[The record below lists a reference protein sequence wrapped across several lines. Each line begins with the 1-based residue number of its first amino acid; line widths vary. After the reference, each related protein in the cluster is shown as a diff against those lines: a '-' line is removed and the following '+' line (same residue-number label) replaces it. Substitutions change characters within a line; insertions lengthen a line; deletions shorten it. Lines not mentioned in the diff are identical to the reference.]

1 MLVKLKD
8 IADVIISNVDKKIKE
23 NEKKVYLCN
32 FTDVY
37 NNYAITKKAN
47 INFMMA
53 SASKS
58 QIDKFS
64 IKKGYLAITKDSETR
79 DDIGVGT
86 FFADN
91 FDNLLLGYH
100 CALIKPNA
108 SLVNSKF
115 LNAYIQSPFARKYY
129 ELNASGSGQRYTL
142 TIDTIADTPIYLPP
156 YDVQLKIGNLLSGID
171 MQIERN
177 LAIVK
182 RLQVLGHAIY
192 KRWFIQFEY
201 PNSNKTFVYNTELKR
216 KIPIDWK
223 VISLCD
229 LMNKTN
235 LASDKTINSPTIDL
249 SVMPSSNISLINL
262 NNSDNFSTNLNRMK
276 EGNILFGSIRPYLKK
291 CGIAPCDG
299 NVAGTVYQF
308 EVHQSEAYNYILMTM
323 SQDFFF
329 DYALKVSTGTRMPVV
344 SADKIL
350 SYNLPYNE
358 NIVHLF
364 NKLPI
369 KKLIISIN
377 KNTNKLINLK
387 DKLLPL
393 LIDGQLK

>member
-37 NNYAITKKAN
+37 NNYAITKKGN

-142 TIDTIADTPIYLPP
+142 TIDTIANTPIYLPA
-156 YDVQLKIGNLLSGID
+156 YDVQLKIGNLLSEID
-171 MQIERN
+171 KQIERN
-177 LAIVK
+177 NAVVK
-182 RLQVLGHAIY
+182 RLQVLGKTIYSKKITNCLFDKMSLNAVITTGKEDANHAKINGKY
-192 KRWFIQFEY
+192 KFFTCGDNSLMCDDFKFEGKSVLVAGNGNFNVKY
-201 PNSNKTFVYNTELKR
+201 YDGKFNAYQRTYIVKNDKIIGNLYYTLLFNTELFR
-216 KIPIDWK
+216 KKSNGSIIK
-223 VISLCD
+223 FI
-229 LMNKTN
+229 
-235 LASDKTINSPTIDL
+235 TIDML
-249 SVMPSSNISLINL
+249 NKIDVPIISNEINNAL
-262 NNSDNFSTNLNRMK
+262 N
-276 EGNILFGSIRPYLKK
+276 
-291 CGIAPCDG
+291 
-299 NVAGTVYQF
+299 
-308 EVHQSEAYNYILMTM
+308 
-323 SQDFFF
+323 
-329 DYALKVSTGTRMPVV
+329 
-344 SADKIL
+344 KIL
-350 SYNLPYNE
+350 SKINE
-358 NIVHLF
+358 IQSNIF
-364 NKLPI
+364 KLNNFKEILIPI
-369 KKLIISIN
+369 
-377 KNTNKLINLK
+377 LIN
-387 DKLLPL
+387 
-393 LIDGQLK
+393 GQLQ

>member
-37 NNYAITKKAN
+37 NNYAITKKGN

-142 TIDTIADTPIYLPP
+142 TIDTIANTPIYLPA
-156 YDVQLKIGNLLSGID
+156 YDVQLKIGNLLSEID
-171 MQIERN
+171 KQIERN
-177 LAIVK
+177 NAVVK
-182 RLQVLGHAIY
+182 RLQVLSHNIFQFYYSKNDKKKVKLKDIATMYQPETITGNDFVSNGKYYVYGSGGIIGKYNKYNHKDSELMISCRGKCGNIALSLPFSWIIGNQMIV
-192 KRWFIQFEY
+192 KPHQIQLKY
-201 PNSNKTFVYNTELKR
+201 YLYNYF
-216 KIPIDWK
+216 KI
-223 VISLCD
+223 
-229 LMNKTN
+229 
-235 LASDKTINSPTIDL
+235 
-249 SVMPSSNISLINL
+249 INL
-262 NNSDNFSTNLNRMK
+262 YKIETGSVQKQITRSNLEK
-276 EGNILFGSIRPYLKK
+276 LEIHLL
-291 CGIAPCDG
+291 
-299 NVAGTVYQF
+299 
-308 EVHQSEAYNYILMTM
+308 
-323 SQDFFF
+323 
-329 DYALKVSTGTRMPVV
+329 
-344 SADKIL
+344 
-350 SYNLPYNE
+350 NE
-358 NIVHLF
+358 NILLNLA
-364 NKLPI
+364 NKLQPI
-369 KKLIISIN
+369 YKQIIEITINNEKLNEI
-377 KNTNKLINLK
+377 KE
-387 DKLLPL
+387 KLLPL
-393 LIDGQLK
+393 LINQQLI

>member
-1 MLVKLKD
+1 M
-8 IADVIISNVDKKIKE
+8 
-23 NEKKVYLCN
+23 
-32 FTDVY
+32 
-37 NNYAITKKAN
+37 
-47 INFMMA
+47 
-53 SASKS
+53 
-58 QIDKFS
+58 
-64 IKKGYLAITKDSETR
+64 
-79 DDIGVGT
+79 
-86 FFADN
+86 
-91 FDNLLLGYH
+91 
-100 CALIKPNA
+100 
-108 SLVNSKF
+108 
-115 LNAYIQSPFARKYY
+115 
-129 ELNASGSGQRYTL
+129 
-142 TIDTIADTPIYLPP
+142 
-156 YDVQLKIGNLLSGID
+156 
-171 MQIERN
+171 
-177 LAIVK
+177 
-182 RLQVLGHAIY
+182 GHAIY

-201 PNSNKTFVYNTELKR
+201 PNSNKNFVYNTELKR

-229 LMNKTN
+229 LMNKIS
-235 LASDKTINSPTIDL
+235 LISDKTINSPTIDL

>member
-37 NNYAITKKAN
+37 NNYAITKKGN

-142 TIDTIADTPIYLPP
+142 TIDTIANTPIYLPA
-156 YDVQLKIGNLLSGID
+156 YDVQLKIGNLLSEID
-171 MQIERN
+171 KQIERN
-177 LAIVK
+177 NAVVK
-182 RLQVLGHAIY
+182 RLQVLGKTIYSKKITNWLFDKMSLNAVITTGKEDANHAKINGKY
-192 KRWFIQFEY
+192 KFFTCGDNSLMCDDFKFEGKSVLVAGNGNFNVKY
-201 PNSNKTFVYNTELKR
+201 YDGKFNAYQRTYIVKNDKIIGNLYYTLLFNTELFR
-216 KIPIDWK
+216 KKSNGSIIK
-223 VISLCD
+223 FI
-229 LMNKTN
+229 
-235 LASDKTINSPTIDL
+235 TIDML
-249 SVMPSSNISLINL
+249 NKIDVPIFSNEINNAL
-262 NNSDNFSTNLNRMK
+262 N
-276 EGNILFGSIRPYLKK
+276 
-291 CGIAPCDG
+291 
-299 NVAGTVYQF
+299 
-308 EVHQSEAYNYILMTM
+308 
-323 SQDFFF
+323 
-329 DYALKVSTGTRMPVV
+329 
-344 SADKIL
+344 KIL
-350 SYNLPYNE
+350 SKINE
-358 NIVHLF
+358 IQSNIF
-364 NKLPI
+364 KLNNFKEILIPI
-369 KKLIISIN
+369 
-377 KNTNKLINLK
+377 LIN
-387 DKLLPL
+387 
-393 LIDGQLK
+393 GQLQ

>member
-37 NNYAITKKAN
+37 NNYAITKKGN

-142 TIDTIADTPIYLPP
+142 TIDTIANTPIYLPA
-156 YDVQLKIGNLLSGID
+156 YDVQLKIGNLLSEID
-171 MQIERN
+171 KQIERN
-177 LAIVK
+177 NAVVK
-182 RLQVLGHAIY
+182 RLQVLGKTIYSKKITNCLFDKMSLNAVITTGKEDANHAKINGKY
-192 KRWFIQFEY
+192 KFFTCGDNSLMCDDFKFEGKSVLVAGNGNFNVKY
-201 PNSNKTFVYNTELKR
+201 YDGKFNAYQRTYIVKNDKIIGNLYYTLLFNTELFR
-216 KIPIDWK
+216 KK
-223 VISLCD
+223 
-229 LMNKTN
+229 
-235 LASDKTINSPTIDL
+235 
-249 SVMPSSNISLINL
+249 
-262 NNSDNFSTNLNRMK
+262 
-276 EGNILFGSIRPYLKK
+276 
-291 CGIAPCDG
+291 
-299 NVAGTVYQF
+299 
-308 EVHQSEAYNYILMTM
+308 
-323 SQDFFF
+323 
-329 DYALKVSTGTRMPVV
+329 
-344 SADKIL
+344 
-350 SYNLPYNE
+350 
-358 NIVHLF
+358 
-364 NKLPI
+364 
-369 KKLIISIN
+369 
-377 KNTNKLINLK
+377 
-387 DKLLPL
+387 
-393 LIDGQLK
+393 

>member
-1 MLVKLKD
+1 MLVNLKD

-37 NNYAITKKAN
+37 NNYAITKKGN
-47 INFMMA
+47 INFMIS

-142 TIDTIADTPIYLPP
+142 TIDTIANTPIYLPA
-156 YDVQLKIGNLLSGID
+156 YDVQLKIGNLLSEID
-171 MQIERN
+171 KQIERN
-177 LAIVK
+177 NAVVK
-182 RLQVLGHAIY
+182 RLQVLSHNIFQFYYSKHDKKKVKLKDIATMYQPETITGND
-192 KRWFIQFEY
+192 FISNGKYYVYGSGGIIGKYNKYNHKDSELMISCRGKCGNIALSLPYSWVIGNQMIVK
-201 PNSNKTFVYNTELKR
+201 PNKIQLKYYLYNYF
-216 KIPIDWK
+216 KI
-223 VISLCD
+223 
-229 LMNKTN
+229 
-235 LASDKTINSPTIDL
+235 
-249 SVMPSSNISLINL
+249 INL
-262 NNSDNFSTNLNRMK
+262 NKIETGSVQKQITRSNLEK
-276 EGNILFGSIRPYLKK
+276 LEIQLLDENILLNLANKLHPIHKQIIEITINNEKL
-291 CGIAPCDG
+291 
-299 NVAGTVYQF
+299 
-308 EVHQSEAYNYILMTM
+308 
-323 SQDFFF
+323 
-329 DYALKVSTGTRMPVV
+329 
-344 SADKIL
+344 DKI
-350 SYNLPYNE
+350 
-358 NIVHLF
+358 
-364 NKLPI
+364 
-369 KKLIISIN
+369 
-377 KNTNKLINLK
+377 KN
-387 DKLLPL
+387 KLLPM
-393 LIDGQLK
+393 LINQQLV